1 MDLMA
6 TRIGASRGEGLLVI
20 GPHHIGDTLIAL
32 PALHWLMQ
40 MSRWERLAIVV
51 NDRAAPLASLLL
63 DRPPMILCP
72 PSYRTRRSAIY
83 HGVRVGIRG
92 LSGGF
97 EAALDLRGDL
107 TAALAMIV
115 ARARRRHG
123 APPEPSRAISWL
135 RRAGSHLT
143 HRTTDL
149 SSVRCAHDFY
159 MQVVGDL
166 MGTHRPSLAQT
177 LEHAQSLGVRVHPAR
192 QSEPPGG
199 VRLCPGAS
207 SEQKQWDPTR
217 WASVASRLRDDGWP
231 VSVLVAA
238 HETDLELALRRA
250 GLPIEVPITRD
261 RSVLEF
267 ASNLRGAAVAV
278 TCDSA
283 ASHLAFLV
291 GVPVVTVFVS
301 TDPATWF
308 PYDSVRRGRAVQA
321 DGRSGAR
328 REARHPSPEAVLA
341 AIADLRNATLSRRN
355 HP

>member
-6 TRIGASRGEGLLVI
+6 TRLGASRGGGLLVI

-32 PALHWLMQ
+32 PALHWLTQ

-51 NDRAAPLASLLL
+51 NDRTAPLASLLL
-63 DRPPMILCP
+63 DRPPMVPCP
-72 PSYRTRRSAIY
+72 PSYQTRRSAIY
-83 HGVRVGIRG
+83 HGVRVGLRG
-92 LSGGF
+92 LAGGF

-123 APPEPSRAISWL
+123 APSEPRRALSWL
-135 RRAGSHLT
+135 RRAGLHLT
-143 HRTTDL
+143 HQTSDL

-166 MGTHRPSLAQT
+166 MGRQRPSLAQT
-177 LEHAQSLGVRVHPAR
+177 LELARSLGVRLHPSR
-192 QSEPPGG
+192 QLEPRGG

-207 SEQKQWDPTR
+207 SEQKRWDPAR
-217 WASVASRLRDDGWP
+217 WASLASRLLDDGRA

-250 GLPIEVPITRD
+250 GLPIEVAITRD

-267 ASNLRGAAVAV
+267 ATNLRGAAVAV

-301 TDPATWF
+301 TDPETWF
-308 PYDSVRRGRAVQA
+308 PYDRVRRGRAVQA
-321 DGRSGAR
+321 DARYGAGRD
-328 REARHPSPEAVLA
+328 PSPEAVLA
-341 AIADLRNATLSRRN
+341 AIADLRNATLSGQSR
-355 HP
+355 P